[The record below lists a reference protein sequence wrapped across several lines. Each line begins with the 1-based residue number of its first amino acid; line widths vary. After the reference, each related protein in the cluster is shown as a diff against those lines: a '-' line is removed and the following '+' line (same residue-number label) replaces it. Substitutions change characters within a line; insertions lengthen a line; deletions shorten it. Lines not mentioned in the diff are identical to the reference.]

1 LKKIRL
7 ESEDEGTPSTA
18 VREISILKQLQHP
31 NIVQLH
37 DVIHTETSLTLVF
50 EYLDQDL
57 KNYLDACGDK
67 GIDDYTIKSFLYQ
80 LLQGIA
86 YCHQHRVLHRD
97 LKPQNLLINM
107 EGELKL
113 ADFGLARGF
122 GIPVRKYT
130 HEVVTLW
137 YRPPDVL
144 LGSTK
149 YSTQVDMWGVG
160 CIFAEMS
167 TGRPL
172 FCGASEADQLV
183 KIFKILG
190 TPSKKDWPGVV
201 DLPGWKESLPKYPP
215 KKLRQVVP
223 KLGKQGIDLLAKML
237 QLDPKQRISAKDAM
251 KHPYFADL
259 KGTVAIQGPM
269 QQQQQK
275 DVTMTAVGNNNNNN
289 SNTGVAPMQMNNNS
303 NNGNNNGNNNANRV
317 GNNNSSGAV
326 PMQMATSN
334 QMHTR
339 SQPQTQG
346 NQAQAMNF

>member
-1 LKKIRL
+1 MSESHRKKLARYRKLEKIGEGTYGLVYKAKNKETGELVALKKIRL

-37 DVIHTETSLTLVF
+37 EVIHSETSLTLVF

-57 KNYLDACGDK
+57 KNYLDACGEK

-86 YCHQHRVLHRD
+86 HCHQHHVLHRD

-172 FCGASEADQLV
+172 FCGVSDADQLL

-190 TPSKKDWPGVV
+190 TPNKQDWPGMAK
-201 DLPGWKESLPKYPP
+201 LPSYKEDFPTYKP
-215 KKLRQVVP
+215 KKLKYLVP
-223 KLGKQGIDLLAKML
+223 KLSKKGMELLSRLLQYDPAK
-237 QLDPKQRISAKDAM
+237 RISAKEAM

-259 KGTVAIQGPM
+259 KGI
-269 QQQQQK
+269 
-275 DVTMTAVGNNNNNN
+275 
-289 SNTGVAPMQMNNNS
+289 
-303 NNGNNNGNNNANRV
+303 
-317 GNNNSSGAV
+317 
-326 PMQMATSN
+326 
-334 QMHTR
+334 
-339 SQPQTQG
+339 
-346 NQAQAMNF
+346 